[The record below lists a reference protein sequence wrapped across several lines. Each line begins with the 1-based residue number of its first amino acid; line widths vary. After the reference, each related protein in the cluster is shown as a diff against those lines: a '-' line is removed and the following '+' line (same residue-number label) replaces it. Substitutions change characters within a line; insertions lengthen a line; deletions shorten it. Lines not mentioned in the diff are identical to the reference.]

1 MDPPPTP
8 RRRPLSAYYPPPSP
22 SASSHQVDRTRSPPP
37 SPSTA
42 QGRVQRRP
50 AHQGHKSSSSLSS
63 LAQLHLGPAHAPPSS
78 TSSASTVT
86 HSPSLSRGAGA
97 AGWDA
102 ADYSSS
108 LRRSNSI
115 LTSSATPW
123 GERTHFG
130 AQGGGGALGHG
141 AGAGQGGLDG
151 SRSFEQVQER
161 TFVRWVNSRLEPSG
175 FLPVQ
180 DLGTAFS
187 DGTRLIQLVESL
199 TNESLGKFNYQPYLR
214 VQKVENAAKAL
225 DRIKE
230 MGVHLTNIGPED
242 IVDGRRKLILGLIWS
257 LVLRFS
263 IAEINEEGSLAKE
276 GLLLWAQRRTAPYA
290 EVDVQEFSTSWRDG
304 LAFCALIHAHRP
316 DLLDYSALRK
326 DASSAAQNLEK
337 AFSVAE
343 ESLGIP
349 RLLEVEDLVG
359 TRRPDERSV
368 MTYVAQY
375 FHAFSSR
382 AQAETEAKVISRFVD
397 EMSGLM
403 LSVHDY
409 EQRVTALLTA
419 IHTYLTDLSTSP
431 PTPSTPYPSLVAHLS
446 SLASHRRGP
455 MRLWARD
462 KLATQE
468 LLGNIRV
475 KLETYRLRGYEAP
488 EGLRVED
495 VANLWE
501 ELASAQSERAR
512 LLTGLI
518 QRLQEEARARYVAQ
532 ADALDEAL
540 LSAQGELAA
549 IALPANP
556 LPTQLSALDRLAASR
571 LPALRHSLDGT
582 IGARDACAACDAL
595 DRLEGLASGVDE
607 LESAVDEVEAAVR
620 ARRSFVENQMVARR
634 ATSLSPEQLEDISS
648 AFRTFDKEAKNALDL
663 DELAGALG
671 SLGVPEVDL
680 DDLKQ
685 DHDGLVHFDEFL
697 RFMTERAEDR
707 PSASRLRTLFR
718 SAASDKPFITDLDL
732 ARLALSAAA
741 VTFLREHMPR
751 SGALETDGVQPAD
764 DEGDVFDYE
773 SFLEQFCDA

>member
-22 SASSHQVDRTRSPPP
+22 SSSSSHQVDRTRSPPP

-42 QGRVQRRP
+42 QGRVQRTRP

-63 LAQLHLGPAHAPPSS
+63 LAQLNLGHAPPPPSS
-78 TSSASTVT
+78 TGTSTLT
-86 HSPSLSRGAGA
+86 HSPSLSRT
-97 AGWDA
+97 GWDA
-102 ADYSSS
+102 ADFSSS

-130 AQGGGGALGHG
+130 GQGGGGALGQGG
-141 AGAGQGGLDG
+141 AAGQGGFDG

-175 FLPVQ
+175 FLPVH

-304 LAFCALIHAHRP
+304 FAFCALIHAHRP

-326 DASSAAQNLEK
+326 DASSAAHNLEK

-409 EQRVTALLTA
+409 EQRVTALLSS
-419 IHTYLTDLSTSP
+419 IHTYLTDLSTSSP
-431 PTPSTPYPSLVAHLS
+431 NPSTSYLSLVAHLT

-455 MRLWARD
+455 TRLWARD

-475 KLETYRLRGYEAP
+475 KLETYRLRGYDAP

-495 VANLWE
+495 VANSWE
-501 ELASAQSERAR
+501 ELTSAQSERAR
-512 LLTGLI
+512 LVTGLI

-532 ADALDEAL
+532 AEALDEAL

-556 LPTQLSALDRLAASR
+556 LSTQLSALDRLAASR
-571 LPALRHSLDGT
+571 LPALRNSLNGVL
-582 IGARDACAACDAL
+582 GARDACAACDAL
-595 DRLEGLASGVDE
+595 DNKLEAVASGVDE
-607 LESAVDEVEAAVR
+607 LESAVGEVEEAVK

-648 AFRTFDKEAKNALDL
+648 AFRTFDKEGKNALDL

-685 DHDGLVHFDEFL
+685 DDNGLVHFDEFL

-732 ARLALSAAA
+732 ARLSLPPTA
-741 VTFLREHMPR
+741 VAFLKEHMPR
-751 SGALETDGVQPAD
+751 AAAPDTDDAHPAD
-764 DEGDVFDYE
+764 DAADVFDYE
-773 SFLEQFCDA
+773 SFLEQFCEA